1 MLDHVP
7 EYFLDWLKRQ
17 DLHPRELV
25 ALLTRSLEIG
35 FDAVMRDPL
44 ALESAATPE
53 SPATPKILDPVPVN
67 SVDLTAYDAL
77 CGQRRKVN
85 A

>member
-7 EYFLDWLKRQ
+7 EYFLEWLKQQ

-25 ALLTRSLEIG
+25 AVLKRSLEIG
-35 FDAVMRDPL
+35 FDAVMRDPIP
-44 ALESAATPE
+44 LEPAPTPE
-53 SPATPKILDPVPVN
+53 IRDTIQVN
-67 SVDLTAYDAL
+67 PVDLTAYDAL
-77 CGQRRKVN
+77 CGQRREVS

>member
-7 EYFLDWLKRQ
+7 EYFLEWLKRQ

-25 ALLTRSLEIG
+25 AVLKRSLEIG
-35 FDAVMRDPL
+35 FDAVMRDPIP
-44 ALESAATPE
+44 LEPAPTPE
-53 SPATPKILDPVPVN
+53 IRDTIQVN
-67 SVDLTAYDAL
+67 PVDLTAYDAL
-77 CGQRRKVN
+77 CGQRGEVS